1 MKFEKNKIFFGILV
15 FVLIVNLLVLFDI
28 QYFYL
33 RAIFSFIF
41 LITIPGLLIMLILK
55 IRKIGFWEYLVYIIG
70 LSVAFLMFGGLFINW
85 VFSLIGIDK
94 PLSLMPLLISFD
106 IFLLIFWII
115 ALKRNNKISLEVEQ
129 PRLDFIN
136 KTFLILPVI
145 FPILSILGATTLNNH
160 GPNYLTKIV
169 LGGIAVYVFF
179 VVLFRNKLNKNIFPW
194 SIIMVSL
201 SLLLAA
207 SLRSWYVSGV
217 DANLEYYIFQL
228 IKEKQYWSVQLFSHA
243 YNVCISVS
251 ILPTILSNFMKI
263 NDQYIFKFIF
273 PIIFSFTPFMVYL
286 FLKKFTK
293 EIPAFIAA
301 FFFISQPTFI
311 NSAYIPI
318 RQEIALL
325 FFTLTLLVLFNES
338 FNQRLRNSSF
348 IIFGF
353 TMVVSHYT
361 TTYLAILLFV
371 FSYLIYFVFRKTKD
385 KKPFLIIYKKLNL
398 IKRGEKSTNKT
409 HSLSGIAIVILIIF
423 TFFWNSTLPNS
434 ANNLI
439 DFTYQTIKNMNK
451 IFTESL
457 SETGSITKQWNIF
470 YYRPKDSTLLLQDY
484 IKDATLKYEDIS
496 QINLYPRATY
506 KNYQPIVKYAKGD
519 RLEATAS
526 KLYLFFNVIRKLI
539 KVFIIVG
546 VLWLTFTKYKKST
559 NNAEYITMT
568 LFGVFLL
575 GIFTILPLTSIFY
588 TTVRIYQQVL
598 VILSLPAVFGGL
610 LIFKFFKKNIRLIF
624 ILMIFI
630 LYYLFYSNVMPYNI
644 IGTGASLQ
652 LNNFGGVYDQLYV
665 HEAEIKSSEWL
676 FSNRPKSQLIYAD
689 DRASY
694 KLWFSS
700 KNDAYNIIK
709 DVFPSVID
717 KEAFVYSSYTN
728 TIEKRGF
735 AYIEGQEI
743 GYNFPSEFLNQ
754 NKSKIY
760 NNGSTEIFK

>member
-1 MKFEKNKIFFGILV
+1 
-15 FVLIVNLLVLFDI
+15 
-28 QYFYL
+28 
-33 RAIFSFIF
+33 
-41 LITIPGLLIMLILK
+41 
-55 IRKIGFWEYLVYIIG
+55 
-70 LSVAFLMFGGLFINW
+70 
-85 VFSLIGIDK
+85 
-94 PLSLMPLLISFD
+94 
-106 IFLLIFWII
+106 
-115 ALKRNNKISLEVEQ
+115 
-129 PRLDFIN
+129 
-136 KTFLILPVI
+136 
-145 FPILSILGATTLNNH
+145 
-160 GPNYLTKIV
+160 
-169 LGGIAVYVFF
+169 
-179 VVLFRNKLNKNIFPW
+179 
-194 SIIMVSL
+194 
-201 SLLLAA
+201 
-207 SLRSWYVSGV
+207 
-217 DANLEYYIFQL
+217 LEYYIFQL
-228 IKEKQYWSVQLFSHA
+228 IKEKQYWNMQLFKHA
-243 YNVCISVS
+243 YNACLSVS
-251 ILPTILSNFMKI
+251 ILPTILSNFIKI
-263 NDQYIFKFIF
+263 NDQYIFKLII
-273 PIIFSFTPFMVYL
+273 PIIFSFTPLMVYL
-286 FLKKFTK
+286 FLKKFTH
-293 EIPAFIAA
+293 EILAFIAV

-311 NSAYIPI
+311 DSAYIPI

-338 FNQRLRNSSF
+338 FNQKLRNCSF

-385 KKPFLIIYKKLNL
+385 KKPFLMIYKKLNL
-398 IKRGEKSTNKT
+398 IKMGEKSTNKT

-423 TFFWNSTLPNS
+423 TFFWNSMLATS
-434 ANNLI
+434 FDNLI

-470 YYRPKDSTLLLQDY
+470 YYRSKDSTILLRNY
-484 IKDATLKYEDIS
+484 IKDATLEFQDKSYLS
-496 QINLYPRATY
+496 LYPRKTY
-506 KNYQPIVKYAKGD
+506 ENYQPIVKYAKGD

-588 TTVRIYQQVL
+588 TIDRIYQQVL
-598 VILSLPAVFGGL
+598 VILSLPVVFGGL
-610 LIFKFFKKNIRLIF
+610 IIFKFFKKNIRLIF

-630 LYYLFYSNVMPYNI
+630 LYYLFYSGVIPYNI
-644 IGTGASLQ
+644 VGTGASLQ
-652 LNNFGGVYDQLYV
+652 LNNFGGVYDELYV
-665 HEAEIKSSEWL
+665 HETEIKSSEWL
-676 FSNRPKSQLIYAD
+676 FNNRPKSELIYAD

-700 KNDAYNIIK
+700 KNYAYNIIK

-717 KEAFVYSSYTN
+717 KKAFAYSSYTN

-754 NKSKIY
+754 YKNKIY